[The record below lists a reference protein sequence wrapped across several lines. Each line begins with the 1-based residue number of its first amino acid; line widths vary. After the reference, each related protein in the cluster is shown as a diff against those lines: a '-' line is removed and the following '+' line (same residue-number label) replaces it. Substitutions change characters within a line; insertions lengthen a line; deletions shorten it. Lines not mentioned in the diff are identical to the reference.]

1 MLNRICTYPISDD
14 HRAKEIETI
23 KKIAKMNGYGKKFI
37 DQMYQHH
44 LKKKQLRD
52 LSYFNSVFKIHQ
64 IKMVH
69 STRGKLGEL
78 LGNPK
83 DQVEPLQKSGIYWDV
98 LLPTLNNPDAASQQ
112 DSTTITETLV
122 KVILSKYCRSR
133 DQPYEWPSKQTR
145 HQFRLKEVQVYHLDA
160 FESSYILKAKK
171 EGKVL
176 LNNDDANVNS
186 TLFSQHLNFLISLTR
201 ALSENESL
209 APEINKK

>member
-52 LSYFNSVFKIHQ
+52 LSYFNSSIQQTIKRVAVPFHPPITNKLQAVFKIHQ

-133 DQPYEWPSKQTR
+133 DQPYE
-145 HQFRLKEVQVYHLDA
+145 
-160 FESSYILKAKK
+160 
-171 EGKVL
+171 
-176 LNNDDANVNS
+176 
-186 TLFSQHLNFLISLTR
+186 
-201 ALSENESL
+201 
-209 APEINKK
+209 